1 MEKFDIQRAKE
12 ILEKSKGKAIAVIG
26 DIMLDRYFWGNVS
39 RISPEAPVPV
49 VDIERESYHLGGAA
63 NVANNLKSLGI
74 EPILCG
80 LLGDDN
86 SGKLFSE
93 IAENQGISSIGFFTD
108 KDRTTTVKTR
118 VIGNNQQLV
127 RLDRETR
134 KLISSEGEK
143 FILRIL
149 NNTTN
154 LSGIIFQDYN
164 KGTISEF
171 LILEVI
177 SFAKSNNIPVFVDP
191 KSDNFFN
198 YKEVTVF
205 KPNRKEASHALNM
218 NLRERDILEQAGKT
232 LLERL
237 NAKNVLITLGADGM
251 ILFES
256 NGNISSVPTRARN
269 IADVS
274 GAGDTTIATLAT
286 AFVGGATIKDAA
298 SMANFAAGVVCEE
311 PGIVPITIDSLLKSI
326 KRNSINNG

>member
-1 MEKFDIQRAKE
+1 MENFDVQKAKQ
-12 ILEKSKGKAIAVIG
+12 ILDKSKGKIIAVIG

-49 VDIERESYHLGGAA
+49 VDIERETYHLGGAA

-74 EPILCG
+74 NPILCG
-80 LLGDDN
+80 ILGDDN
-86 SGKLFSE
+86 SGKIFAD
-93 IAENQGISSIGFFTD
+93 IAEKQGISSTGFFID
-108 KDRTTTVKTR
+108 RDRTTTVKTR

-127 RLDRETR
+127 RLDRESR
-134 KLISSEGEK
+134 QPISSDGEK
-143 FILRIL
+143 FFLNIL
-149 NNTTN
+149 NNLNN

-171 LILEVI
+171 LIYEVTA
-177 SFAKSNNIPVFVDP
+177 FAKLNDIPVFVDP
-191 KSDNFFN
+191 KTDNFFN

-205 KPNRKEASHALNM
+205 KPNRKEATQALGL
-218 NLRERDILEQAGKT
+218 NLKDKDTLVKAGKI
-232 LLERL
+232 LLEKL
-237 NAKNVLITLGADGM
+237 EAKNVLITLGADGM

-256 NGNISSVPTRARN
+256 NGTISTVPTRARN

-286 AFVGGATIKDAA
+286 AYIGDASIKESAA
-298 SMANFAAGVVCEE
+298 MANFAAGVVCEE
-311 PGIVPITIDSLLKSI
+311 PGIVPITVDALLKSI